1 MATNKSSYRDNPLLK
16 RVGVKVNYTQEQFDE
31 YVKCARDPIYFS
43 KYIKIITLDE
53 GLVPFEM
60 YDFQQDMIR
69 TFHNNRFVITKC
81 PRQVGK
87 TTTAVAYL
95 LWTILFQD
103 SQSIAVLANRGN
115 TARSP
120 NFKLWDQWLVLLAD
134 SALRLG
140 NVAAVPR
147 RRRVQTAMVQ

>member
-87 TTTAVAYL
+87 ALDIETP
-95 LWTILFQD
+95 ILTNNGFIKLKEITV
-103 SQSIAVLANRGN
+103 SSIIACISEGTPGIR
-115 TARSP
+115 TR
-120 NFKLWDQWLVLLAD
+120 
-134 SALRLG
+134 
-140 NVAAVPR
+140 
-147 RRRVQTAMVQ
+147 